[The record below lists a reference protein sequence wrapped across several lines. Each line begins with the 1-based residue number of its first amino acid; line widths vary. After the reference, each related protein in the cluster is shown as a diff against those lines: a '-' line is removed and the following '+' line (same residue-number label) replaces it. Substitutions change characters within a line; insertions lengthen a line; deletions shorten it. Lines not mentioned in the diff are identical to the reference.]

1 MTMMTI
7 IVMMMVIVMRIM
19 TMLNCHQGAH
29 NFMSE
34 DDNDDNYVDFGDDDD
49 SGVIY
54 AGDNDDSGIWR
65 H

>member
-1 MTMMTI
+1 
-7 IVMMMVIVMRIM
+7 
-19 TMLNCHQGAH
+19 MLNCHQGAH